1 MQDQVPLIKSW
12 FKESAR
18 IKTVL
23 AEEFSESVNET
34 AQLLIHTLQKDGKIL
49 ICGNGGS
56 AADAQHFAAELVGRF
71 KRDRAPLAAL
81 ALTTDTSI
89 LTAVGNDFEYDK
101 VYQQQVEA
109 LAKKNDILVVLSTSG
124 NSKNIVRAI
133 SAAKARGIKTIALLG
148 RDGGQILGLS
158 DYSIVVPAQGSDR
171 IQEGHITIIHIWCDL
186 IENAIFP

>member
-1 MQDQVPLIKSW
+1 VQDQVLQIKSW

-18 IKTVL
+18 IKTLL
-23 AEEFSESVNET
+23 AETFSESVNET
-34 AQLLIHTLQKDGKIL
+34 ATLLIKALQKEGKIL

-186 IENAIFP
+186 IENAMFP

>member
-1 MQDQVPLIKSW
+1 
-12 FKESAR
+12 
-18 IKTVL
+18 
-23 AEEFSESVNET
+23 
-34 AQLLIHTLQKDGKIL
+34 
-49 ICGNGGS
+49 
-56 AADAQHFAAELVGRF
+56 
-71 KRDRAPLAAL
+71 LAAL

-186 IENAIFP
+186 IENAMFP

>member
-1 MQDQVPLIKSW
+1 MKSW

-18 IKTVL
+18 IKTLL
-23 AEEFSESVNET
+23 AETFSESVNET
-34 AQLLIHTLQKDGKIL
+34 ATLLIKALQKEGKIL

-71 KRDRAPLAAL
+71 KRDRSPLAAL

-186 IENAIFP
+186 IENAMFP